1 MEYWICFN
9 PSLGGVLRLRDK
21 GAEKL
26 IVLKDD
32 LSVGDLSD
40 LRDRKK
46 RLLSIY
52 PSFRYYLKDR
62 VLENYRYFKSLNR
75 FSKIGE
81 HDTAIVWYDDCA
93 KQYCGMLRAVH
104 DLYLQGAEIQLIH
117 IESVG
122 VVNPSEI
129 QALYMKRRRIPSCE
143 AKKLSEKWEKLVKEN
158 MPLRVSADGGVISAA
173 ADYYDSLILKHIS
186 EQPVAA
192 IKIIINVLELQ
203 QVRIDLELIEER
215 LRVLIASGAV
225 ECVQDGAS
233 YRELVVRRTK

>member
-1 MEYWICFN
+1 MEYCICFN
-9 PSLGGVLRLRDK
+9 PSLGGVLRLSGK
-21 GAEKL
+21 GAEEL
-26 IVLKDD
+26 IILADD

-52 PSFRYYLKDR
+52 PSFRYCFKDR

-75 FSKIGE
+75 FSKIGKR
-81 HDTAIVWYDDCA
+81 DTAIVWYDDSA

-104 DLYLQGAEIQLIH
+104 DLYLQGAEIRLIYAKN
-117 IESVG
+117 VG
-122 VVNPSEI
+122 VLNPSDI
-129 QALYMKRRRIPSCE
+129 QTLYAKRRRIPSCE

-158 MPLRVSADGGVISAA
+158 MPLRVSADVGVESAA
-173 ADYYDSLILKHIS
+173 ADYYDSLILEHIS
-186 EQPVAA
+186 EEPISAS
-192 IKIIINVLELQ
+192 KIIANVLQVQ

-215 LRVLIASGAV
+215 LRVLITSGEV

-233 YRELVVRRTK
+233 YREMVVRRVK